1 MANSVQKT
9 IDDEEEPV
17 PVPEENPLSFLDPKT
32 KLGAAASGLT
42 QGGTLGFSDELYGG
56 INALANA
63 FSPRKLSAEEQ
74 DRKADL
80 DEIAPLSKAD
90 EFVKDYKENRDD
102 LRANDAAASKA
113 HPVIHGLAE
122 AAGAL
127 AVPVPG
133 GTVAKGLPAA
143 AKALA
148 YAKAGAPLGA
158 AFGLGKS
165 DADNPVDAA
174 LDTASGAALGGAG
187 SAVAGPLVESATGP
201 LSTMLNRAFA
211 RKASPVARSAA
222 VELAAR
228 ADAAKDFT
236 PEGTLKP
243 ELSIQNAPDR
253 VKQAMMT
260 SIGRSVPP
268 AEVPTLPAPAQVDA
282 DQVAQAAKGAQLQK
296 FWNQARNARLNSS
309 SDGASGPFS
318 SPEDQAAARQLAAR
332 QLLEQAAPF
341 RERGE
346 DLASRVIKNR
356 QEDPVWS
363 KRADREAEIRKAFG
377 GPSTSVPED
386 RIRADILRS
395 REPPVYDLSH
405 EETPAGLR
413 VTAKSPEGTEYGFA
427 NFEKKPDALKPQGTL
442 VSPLRQRYGIGED
455 MYRHASEATGL
466 PIESNPRDQL
476 GPGKAFRRT
485 VDLPKTPQEQQIE
498 ALQQDIAS
506 EKARQPDDPMR
517 RKLSAF
523 LKTLPRSSVAPVAG
537 ATTDWAKF
545 TEDKDQ

>member
-1 MANSVQKT
+1 MANSVQKA

-17 PVPEENPLSFLDPKT
+17 PGKEENPLSFLDPKT
-32 KLGAAASGLT
+32 KVGAAASGLV
-42 QGGTLGFSDELYGG
+42 QGGTLGFGDELYGG
-56 INALANA
+56 ISALANA
-63 FSPRKLSAEEQ
+63 FSPRKLSAEEE

-80 DEIAPLSKAD
+80 DEVAPLSKED
-90 EFVKDYKENRDD
+90 EFVKDYKTNRDD
-102 LRANDAAASKA
+102 LRASDAVASKA

-148 YAKAGAPLGA
+148 YAKVGAPLGA
-158 AFGLGKS
+158 AYGLGKS
-165 DADNPVDAA
+165 DADNIGDAA

-187 SAVAGPLVESATGP
+187 SAVAGPLIEAGVGP
-201 LSTMLNRAFA
+201 VSNLMNRAFA
-211 RKASPVARSAA
+211 RRANPVGRSAA
-222 VELAAR
+222 VELAAH

-243 ELSIQNAPDR
+243 DLSIQNAPDR
-253 VKQAMMT
+253 VKQAQMV
-260 SIGRSVPP
+260 SIGRSLPP
-268 AEVPTLPAPAQVDA
+268 AEAAPVPAPAQVDA
-282 DQVAQAAKGAQLQK
+282 DQVAQVAKGSQLQK
-296 FWNQARNARLNSS
+296 FWNQARDARLSS
-309 SDGASGPFS
+309 APDAAAGPFG
-318 SPEDQAAARQLAAR
+318 SPEAQAQARQTAAR
-332 QLLEQAAPF
+332 QLLEQAAPY
-341 RERGE
+341 RERGQE
-346 DLASRVIKNR
+346 LADRVVKNR

-455 MYRHASEATGL
+455 MYRHASDATGL
-466 PIESNPRDQL
+466 PIESNPKDQL

-485 VDLPKTPQEQQIE
+485 VDLPKTPQEQQVE
-498 ALQQDIAS
+498 ALMKDVAA
-506 EKARQPDDPMR
+506 EKAQATDDPMR
-517 RKLSAF
+517 RKLSGF
-523 LKTLPRSSVAPVAG
+523 LRSFPRMSVAPVSG
-537 ATTDWAKF
+537 AATDWSKF
-545 TEDKDQ
+545 TEDKE